1 MLLFWRIRYLDTHDR
16 QFKDRDLWLET
27 DALDPVTKGVV
38 EATHDLRD
46 VGEGREMLR
55 YRHLFR
61 EHKYSKPEL
70 ENLFARHRRFSTVSI
85 VDYFEDE
92 NGAELTPQ
100 RMGPALTGEPNT
112 VMIPGGAKQHDID
125 FMFAPKPSIDLSEI
139 QLPTV
144 DLSALAYFS
153 RDLRELEA
161 SSFLVEGAGMVS
173 WGPGTSPVVQTA
185 VTEDEIRS
193 FVTVFRRVYME
204 NEPGNF
210 LKAAGIFARALL
222 PHPVGKWVQGVAQ
235 EYEVSLQTSPDAT
248 PFARNRGVTFTR
260 KRRIDVFL
268 NTQFAHQGEEKRE
281 KQYAD
286 CLAQVGGHRGLLFW
300 LFLDSLQEC
309 TGPVQK
315 AGGHIASFTARYC
328 KAHGL
333 TPSAVGPPTE
343 GVEMGALEKRV
354 DKEARVLR
362 EKTEELAMELWKKNG
377 RPVGGPMQFLNEA
390 RHLLAAAMG
399 QADDMGEVTK

>member
-1 MLLFWRIRYLDTHDR
+1 MLLFWRIRYLDTHDK
-16 QFKDRDLWLET
+16 QFKKRDLWLDTET
-27 DALDPVTKGVV
+27 LDPVTMASV
-38 EATHDLRD
+38 EAIHERRGLDLGYDRKILRFRD
-46 VGEGREMLR
+46 
-55 YRHLFR
+55 LFR
-61 EHKYSKPEL
+61 EREYSEPEL
-70 ENLFARHRRFSTVSI
+70 KALFDRHRQFSTVSI

-92 NGAELTPQ
+92 NGKELTPE
-100 RMGPALTGEPNT
+100 RMAPALTGDPNT
-112 VMIPGGAKQHDID
+112 VMIPPGAKQHDID
-125 FMFAPKPSIDLSEI
+125 FMFSGKPSIDLTQI
-139 QLPTV
+139 KLPIA
-144 DLSALAYFS
+144 DLNALAYFS
-153 RDLRELEA
+153 RELRELEA
-161 SSFLVEGAGMVS
+161 STFLLEGAGMVS

-210 LKAAGIFARALL
+210 LKAAGIFASAVL
-222 PHPVGKWVQGVAQ
+222 PHPVGRWVQGVAQ
-235 EYEVSLQTSPDAT
+235 EYEVSLQSSPDAA

-260 KRRIDVFL
+260 KRLIDVFL

-309 TGPVQK
+309 TGLVQK
-315 AGGHIASFTARYC
+315 AGGQIASFTASYC
-328 KAHGL
+328 KRHGL

-343 GVEMGALEKRV
+343 CVEMGALEKRV

-362 EKTEELAMELWKKNG
+362 EKTEELAMGIWKKNG
-377 RPVGGPMQFLNEA
+377 RPEGGPSQFLDQA
-390 RHLLAAAMG
+390 RKLLKAGIG
-399 QADDMGEVTK
+399 QPDDVGE